1 MIRHYYLICFYLK
14 LLLVT
19 HQIWSSR
26 CLVLRENVLI
36 TDGKHKRIGVEKD
49 RMKTQRQVIPSP
61 TPTAQST
68 RLLGLPL
75 LLV

>member
-1 MIRHYYLICFYLK
+1 M
-14 LLLVT
+14 
-19 HQIWSSR
+19 
-26 CLVLRENVLI
+26 LI

-49 RMKTQRQVIPSP
+49 GMETQRQVIPSP